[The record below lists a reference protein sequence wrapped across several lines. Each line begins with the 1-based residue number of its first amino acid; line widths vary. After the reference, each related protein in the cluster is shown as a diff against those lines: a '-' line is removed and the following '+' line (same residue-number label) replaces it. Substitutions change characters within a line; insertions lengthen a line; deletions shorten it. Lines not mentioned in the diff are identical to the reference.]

1 MEIMHIFNS
10 LTRSKNIEMR
20 IKFTSY
26 VPEFLRCDKRRMQQ
40 VLRNYLSNAVKFTL
54 RGGIVKVIAS
64 YSERTEELSVSVV
77 DSGIGVMFEN
87 V

>member
-1 MEIMHIFNS
+1 
-10 LTRSKNIEMR
+10 
-20 IKFTSY
+20 
-26 VPEFLRCDKRRMQQ
+26 MQQ
-40 VLRNYLSNAVKFTL
+40 VLRNYISNAVKFTL